1 MCKHTTILILGLLFT
16 VLFIKSAIST
26 EDDDKSDSDSDDLA
40 LRDDHDS
47 DEIVEKV
54 GKALRGDQSLSGLLQ
69 KRQSFTDAQR
79 QFQKQA
85 LDAHNVY
92 RARHCAQPLVLDDA
106 LSRSAQN
113 YAQKLAST
121 NSFQHSG
128 TQGVGENLYMSSG
141 ATAVKLW
148 YDEIKQYNFNSGG
161 FSSATGHFTQVV
173 WKGSRKLGMGVAY
186 SNGGRSAYVVAQ
198 YTPPGNYMGRFT
210 ANVRPAN
217 SC

>member
-128 TQGVGENLYMSSG
+128 TQGVG